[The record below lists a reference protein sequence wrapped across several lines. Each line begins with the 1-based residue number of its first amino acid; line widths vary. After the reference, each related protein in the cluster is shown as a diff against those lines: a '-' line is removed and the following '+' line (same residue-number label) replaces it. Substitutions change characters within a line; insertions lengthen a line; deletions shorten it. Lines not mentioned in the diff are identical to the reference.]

1 MGRPRRLDI
10 DALLAAVLHLGLDT
24 FTMAQ
29 VSDHLQVSEG
39 TIYNYV
45 RSREELRG
53 RAATQVMEGID
64 TVQKGM
70 DYWVDYL
77 VAVNDQLRK
86 AARVH
91 PGVGAY
97 YLHGPYRPQ
106 TLVYFNQVI
115 SGIVSRMP
123 GADADLGFVLA
134 SHASNTTLSFLSHT
148 DEHVFRR
155 VLTAT
160 LPALHQALRGSAPTG
175 VSWSSV
181 VESVS
186 LSMETEDCPE

>member
-10 DALLAAVLHLGLDT
+10 DTLLATALHLGLET
-24 FTMAQ
+24 FTMSQ

-53 RAATQVMEGID
+53 RAAAQAMESID
-64 TVQKGM
+64 TAQTAL
-70 DYWVDYL
+70 DDWVDYL
-77 VAVNDQLRK
+77 IAVNGQLREI
-86 AARVH
+86 AQAH
-91 PGVGAY
+91 PGVSVY

-115 SGIVSRMP
+115 SGLVSRMP

-134 SHASNTTLSFLSHT
+134 SHASNTTLSFLSLA

-160 LPALHQALRGSAPTG
+160 LPALHHALHGSAPTG
-175 VSWSSV
+175 VSWDSV

-186 LSMETEDCPE
+186 LSMETEDCRE

>member
-1 MGRPRRLDI
+1 MS
-10 DALLAAVLHLGLDT
+10 
-24 FTMAQ
+24 Q
-29 VSDHLQVSEG
+29 VSNYLQVSEG

-53 RAATQVMEGID
+53 RAATQAMESID
-64 TVQKGM
+64 TAQTGL
-70 DYWVDYL
+70 DDWVDYL
-77 VAVNDQLRK
+77 VAVNGQLREI
-86 AARVH
+86 ARAH

-115 SGIVSRMP
+115 SGLVSRMP

-134 SHASNTTLSFLSHT
+134 SHASSTTLSFLSHA

-160 LPALHQALRGSAPTG
+160 LPALCHALRGSAPAG
-175 VSWSSV
+175 VSWGNV

-186 LSMETEDCPE
+186 LSIETEDCQE

>member
-10 DALLAAVLHLGLDT
+10 DTLLATALHLGLDT

-29 VSDHLQVSEG
+29 VSDYLQVSEG

-53 RAATQVMEGID
+53 RAAAQAMESIDTAQKGID
-64 TVQKGM
+64 
-70 DYWVDYL
+70 DWVDYL
-77 VAVNDQLRK
+77 VAVNGQLRK
-86 AARVH
+86 VAQVH
-91 PGVGAY
+91 PGAGAY

-115 SGIVSRMP
+115 SGLVSRMP
-123 GADADLGFVLA
+123 GVDADLGFVLA
-134 SHASNTTLSFLSHT
+134 SHASSTTLSFLAHA

-175 VSWSSV
+175 VSWGNV
-181 VESVS
+181 VEAVS
-186 LSMETEDCPE
+186 LSMETEG